1 MGNTEF
7 DQYQLRYAQSI
18 GKKPSE
24 LTFAEMQ
31 KVLQQ
36 YAKRQAQTPGA
47 ARGHPEPQGKPG
59 TLAKAQVAAMP
70 TDAELEAE
78 ARDYRNLDMPPS
90 RLAAMREGR
99 IQYFPQLLE
108 KARAQAAAEGKPFS
122 PADLEQRYD
131 VRTETEKAFTGDGAQ
146 AQKISGFEN
155 LMRHTGLLWK
165 ANDALAKN
173 DFPLMR
179 QIANAVGSKVGS
191 DAKTTYDMISTFV
204 SDEAAKTFLPGGGG
218 EGERAKTLAHVS
230 SDLGAAQTKTNLKNL
245 MELADSQRQT
255 LERQYTEGTFGKGT
269 RSGRLFSPDALA
281 NRDMVMGKKP
291 AAAAAPGQQQQLQYV
306 KRAVGPNNHAIGQT
320 SDGKWHDIRIGSS
333 NTVSPEGTEQE
344 LPPPPAGYKVI
355 DEGPAPAAAGA
366 APQLPPPPTGY
377 KVIDEGGAGNMLD
390 PIGYRD
396 GMPVY
401 RVDVYNEPVFKGR
414 DESGRPIL
422 GLPPAPA
429 APPIS
434 RGLTTEGA
442 AEDAQEPARLN
453 PRTGQPMKD
462 MPMGSIPF
470 VDAPYT
476 GLMDASYGWDRLTGS
491 KAPRFSPEWR
501 HDVAGGSSQVI
512 RGGLEA
518 LMPLLP
524 GALIEA
530 PLTTALTLAAGSGM
544 SGASEATPG
553 TRWESRRNT
562 LLWRVTLSGSGA
574 GWAHSRLQTLAAVPL
589 MREANE
595 LKARLEEATTRAKDP
610 NATDGERAAAKAQVD
625 SLLDRVDRAQAA
637 YRRRAPLNQPRR
649 TKRGARV
656 RSTASA

>member
-1 MGNTEF
+1 MPIEFAPPTPNLQGYQITPPQSTDPLQTLAQMGQLRTQGLQQQSAQLQLEQERQKLDSSKGLMDAMLNGQGDFEKTFRLATQPGSKVLPADLIGLRQHYTQMQQEAAALDKTTRENTAAGIDQYRGLLANVKTPDDLAAANAQADQLGIPKTVPRHTQFSDPTHVQAFSNGLAAQSQLMKEATERETQAKERAQAGLAGVQTTEAQQKVDAGEQAAAVRELQAAPTDPATGTPTPAAMAAIHQAHPKVVLPQGTKDDFDRFYRSVVPTEKQPEYDINAVKAKLGLMGNTEF

-36 YAKRQAQTPGA
+36 YAKDKQTPELLEA
-47 ARGHPEPQGKPG
+47 ILSLKASQG

-191 DAKTTYDMISTFV
+191 DAKTTYDMIATFV

-255 LERQYTEGTFGKGT
+255 LERQYAEGTFGKGT
-269 RSGRLFSPDALA
+269 RRGRLFSPDALA
-281 NRDMVMGKKP
+281 NRDLVMGKKP

-320 SDGKWHDIRIGSS
+320 SDGKWHDIRTG
-333 NTVSPEGTEQE
+333 
-344 LPPPPAGYKVI
+344 AVI
-355 DEGPAPAAAGA
+355 
-366 APQLPPPPTGY
+366 Q
-377 KVIDEGGAGNMLD
+377 
-390 PIGYRD
+390 
-396 GMPVY
+396 
-401 RVDVYNEPVFKGR
+401 
-414 DESGRPIL
+414 
-422 GLPPAPA
+422 
-429 APPIS
+429 
-434 RGLTTEGA
+434 
-442 AEDAQEPARLN
+442 
-453 PRTGQPMKD
+453 
-462 MPMGSIPF
+462 
-470 VDAPYT
+470 
-476 GLMDASYGWDRLTGS
+476 
-491 KAPRFSPEWR
+491 
-501 HDVAGGSSQVI
+501 
-512 RGGLEA
+512 
-518 LMPLLP
+518 
-524 GALIEA
+524 
-530 PLTTALTLAAGSGM
+530 
-544 SGASEATPG
+544 
-553 TRWESRRNT
+553 
-562 LLWRVTLSGSGA
+562 
-574 GWAHSRLQTLAAVPL
+574 
-589 MREANE
+589 
-595 LKARLEEATTRAKDP
+595 
-610 NATDGERAAAKAQVD
+610 
-625 SLLDRVDRAQAA
+625 
-637 YRRRAPLNQPRR
+637 
-649 TKRGARV
+649 
-656 RSTASA
+656 